1 MADLLALLNDKGS
14 FNKAA
19 FAVLLPVD
27 A

>member
-1 MADLLALLNDKGS
+1 MADLLALLNDKVS